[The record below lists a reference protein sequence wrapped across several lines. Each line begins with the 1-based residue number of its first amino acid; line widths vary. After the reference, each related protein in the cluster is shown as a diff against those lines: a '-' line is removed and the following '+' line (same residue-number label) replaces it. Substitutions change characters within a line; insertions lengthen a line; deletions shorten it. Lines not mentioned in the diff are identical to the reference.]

1 MPKDNYTKVLEISK
15 GAALLSSIHNL
26 LDWDQETKMPKEGI
40 SVRSQQIELVAS
52 LLHKQKTSPR
62 FVKALSKLIDIA
74 SGEIIDAALPSAHKA
89 AARAWRRDYLQA
101 EKLPASFVKTFA
113 RTTSTAM
120 HVWAEAKKHN
130 DFRAFSP
137 HLEKIVSLCRKKADL
152 LGYKEHPY
160 DALIDLYEP
169 DMRTT
174 LIAPLFARLKTSLT
188 TLMREIGKRPL
199 SPPPLFFQSCDPNK
213 QLKFGHDILHAMG
226 FDKKSSRLDESVHP
240 FCCGLH
246 PKDVRM
252 TTRLE
257 SDSLMSNI
265 FSVLHEGGHALYNQ
279 GLPESEFGSPLG
291 EQISLGID
299 ESQSRWWETLIGHSL
314 PFWTHFYPRLQKLF
328 PDNLGAVSL
337 DDFYR
342 AINRVHPSFIRVDAD
357 EVTYSL
363 HIILRFE
370 LEKALIEGSLPV
382 KEVPDAWNAK
392 MKEYLGITPHTLSE
406 GCLQDIHWSSGG
418 IGYFPTYT
426 LGNLYA
432 AQFFTAFEKAHP
444 RWKEQLAHGELGFI
458 AAWLKENIHRH
469 GREFTSTELVERVTK
484 LPLSEAPFINYLTT
498 KYLP

>member
-1 MPKDNYTKVLEISK
+1 MVLISFIIFAGRIKVPNQEAWFPCS
-15 GAALLSSIHNL
+15 ALQVCN
-26 LDWDQETKMPKEGI
+26 D
-40 SVRSQQIELVAS
+40 
-52 LLHKQKTSPR
+52 SPHALKL
-62 FVKALSKLIDIA
+62 FFALS
-74 SGEIIDAALPSAHKA
+74 ALCGRKA
-89 AARAWRRDYLQA
+89 GGKVRCHNPKRGCL
-101 EKLPASFVKTFA
+101 KNKN
-113 RTTSTAM
+113 ST
-120 HVWAEAKKHN
+120 
-130 DFRAFSP
+130 
-137 HLEKIVSLCRKKADL
+137 ADL
-152 LGYKEHPY
+152 LRPLERDKVGWAHRGVFRGKEKTALRRVGVRS
-160 DALIDLYEP
+160 DARIKVGIFPFQFFEEIKRGAEGDL
-169 DMRTT
+169 
-174 LIAPLFARLKTSLT
+174 LQQQK
-188 TLMREIGKRPL
+188 IGKRPL